1 VCEQRGIA
9 GTRRQDRH
17 VLGDATR
24 RVVVLLVLG
33 ALALACGACTVGT
46 EPQSPER
53 PSAGPPSAEQVARA
67 LRFAALAPLPAGAAP
82 LRLETQGGIDTQV
95 VLTVRLDPA
104 PWLAAS
110 GLRGDGGQQR
120 VRNPDGA
127 LVYRSAVA
135 GPGEVTVTAFTT

>member
-1 VCEQRGIA
+1 MLA
-9 GTRRQDRH
+9 
-17 VLGDATR
+17 DATR
-24 RVVVLLVLG
+24 RFVGLVMLVL
-33 ALALACGACTVGT
+33 ACAACTVGV
-46 EPQSPER
+46 EPER
-53 PSAGPPSAEQVARA
+53 PAAGPPSGEQVARA

-82 LRLETQGGIDTQV
+82 VRLETQGGIDTQV